1 MFHIWGTATSN
12 NPATFHALK
21 PSKVATL
28 SHTDLFLCYCN
39 YSSHRLMDKSDDLSS
54 VFRQQMYTYLF
65 GDFGPIVHVLHIL
78 RYSKRLLIGTLALD
92 VFGWVVRFGTP
103 VRVRITNVYMTLY
116 CLYIQRDVCPP
127 AAQGWQTTW
136 RQRVYHSRC
145 QLVQDMQRQWPR

>member
-1 MFHIWGTATSN
+1 
-12 NPATFHALK
+12 
-21 PSKVATL
+21 
-28 SHTDLFLCYCN
+28 
-39 YSSHRLMDKSDDLSS
+39 MDKSDDLSS

-127 AAQGWQTTW
+127 AAQGWQTT
-136 RQRVYHSRC
+136 
-145 QLVQDMQRQWPR
+145 